1 MYSFSVDNSQESYI
15 QVMQAKHG
23 DALILHCNKSDKR
36 GVMSKYLL
44 LFLINSS
51 AFFSCSMIL
60 WSSLS
65 LASFSYSLLRSSFSF
80 SILLRFRFI

>member
-1 MYSFSVDNSQESYI
+1 MMFELRN
-15 QVMQAKHG
+15 
-23 DALILHCNKSDKR
+23 
-36 GVMSKYLL
+36 VMSKYLL

-65 LASFSYSLLRSSFSF
+65 LASFSYYLLRL
-80 SILLRFRFI
+80 LLRLGEYMSRRFFCLYDQRCSLSARQIKRGIYV